1 MDEMMKLSELSAQKK
16 LDVRVIGI
24 GGAGCSSLRSVA
36 ESGFVESRQL
46 SLLGIDTG
54 SAVQTLNGL
63 TETLSFGNGFGSG
76 GDIDAAIDQ
85 FLTVRRTVERFVA
98 RADVVVI
105 LAGLG
110 RGTGSAVSPLVA
122 ELAKS
127 TGALTIAAVNMPF
140 KFEGRFRKQSAKIA
154 HARLEKSTDAV
165 ITTSNSELSK
175 PGGASLSLND
185 AFREADKH
193 TADTVQAI
201 MVAFCS
207 SADRFETIRSSFENA
222 GKSLIL
228 AGSASGLHAGKS
240 AVAGALDGIENE
252 SLDVKNAVIHVD
264 GGIGLSLGQ
273 VAEAV
278 TALRTSI
285 DGRAEIHVSSERHVG
300 LGQDIRVTLMLT
312 GVDQVRDLTETM
324 SPIGDLQLRDPI
336 PSVSIFD
343 SPHPV
348 RTRGPVLLPTA

>member
-1 MDEMMKLSELSAQKK
+1 MDEMMKLLELSAQKK
-16 LDVRVIGI
+16 FDVRVIGI

-36 ESGFVESRQL
+36 ESAFVESRQL

-54 SAVQTLNGL
+54 SAVQTLSGL

-85 FLTVRRTVERFVA
+85 FLPVRRTVERFVA
-98 RADVVVI
+98 HADVVVI

-175 PGGASLSLND
+175 PGGASVSLND
-185 AFREADKH
+185 VFREADKH

-201 MVAFCS
+201 MVALGS

-228 AGSASGLHAGKS
+228 TGSASGLHAGKS

-285 DGRAEIHVSSERHVG
+285 DGRGEIHVSSERHVG

-312 GVDQVRDLTETM
+312 GVDQVRDLNETM

>member
-1 MDEMMKLSELSAQKK
+1 MDKMMKLAERSAPKK
-16 LDVRVIGI
+16 LDLRVIGI

-36 ESGFVESRQL
+36 ESAFLESRQL

-54 SAVQTLNGL
+54 SAVKTLIGL

-76 GDIDAAIDQ
+76 GDTDAAIDQ
-85 FLTVRRTVERFVA
+85 FLTVRGAVERFVA
-98 RADVVVI
+98 HADVVVI

-140 KFEGRFRKQSAKIA
+140 TFEGLFRNKLAKIA
-154 HARLEKSTDAV
+154 HDRLENSTDVV

-175 PGGASLSLND
+175 LRGASVSLND
-185 AFREADKH
+185 AFRQADKH
-193 TADTVQAI
+193 TADMVQAI
-201 MVAFCS
+201 MVALGS
-207 SADRFETIRSSFENA
+207 STDRFETIRSSFEGA
-222 GKSLIL
+222 GKSLVL

-240 AVAGALDGIENE
+240 AVTGALEGIENE
-252 SLDVKNAVIHVD
+252 SLNVKNAVIHVD
-264 GGIGLSLGQ
+264 GGIGLSRGQ
-273 VAEAV
+273 VAEAL

-285 DGRAEIHVSSERHVG
+285 AGRATIHVSSERHVA
-300 LGQDIRVTLMLT
+300 LGQDIRVTFMLT

-324 SPIGDLQLRDPI
+324 SPISDLQLYHPI
-336 PSVSIFD
+336 PTVSIFD